1 MCYDSVRKAA
11 EALNCSPNAIRKY
24 SAEEKILKKIYQIII
39 FPHTKK

>member
-24 SAEEKILKKIYQIII
+24 SAEEKILKKNISNYY
-39 FPHTKK
+39 FSSY